1 MIKKNLSN
9 CLKEVFRKE
18 RIPKNIENLQF
29 GSFDTWDSLYH
40 LNLLLLIEKKFKVK
54 IPFLRVFGRNS
65 NITITNLKKCLKL

>member
-54 IPFLRVFGRNS
+54 FSLEEMYKIR
-65 NITITNLKKCLKL
+65 TIKEIIHKINKYK